1 MTILAIETSC
11 DETSAAV
18 VQDGRILSSVV
29 SSQIQLHAEYGGVVP
44 ELAAREHLRN
54 LIPVTQAALQEARV
68 PPEQLDAVAATQ
80 GPGLPTALLVGF
92 KAAQAVAFALE
103 KPFLGIHHHEAHL
116 YSPWIRSAEHRL
128 GSDDTDQSGRDGARR
143 SGFGSADFS
152 SFQPNVSLIV
162 SGGHT
167 LLVLVESELKHRV
180 LGSTTDDAA
189 GECFDKTGKMIGLP
203 YPAGPEIDRLAE
215 SGNPKAFD
223 FPRPLLNDPGDDFS
237 FSGLKT
243 SVRYFLR
250 DHPDLANNLQSV
262 RDLCASIQAAIV
274 EVLVTKTV
282 RAAKRNRVRCV
293 TASGGVTCNR
303 VLRRELARACEK
315 EGFDLRLAEKSLCT
329 DNAAMIGILAE
340 RKLSAGLPPTSLDQE
355 ITPGWVLA

>member
-1 MTILAIETSC
+1 MTLLAIETSC

-18 VQDGRILSSVV
+18 VRDGRILSNVI
-29 SSQIQLHAEYGGVVP
+29 SSQIKMHAEYGGVVP

-54 LIPVTQAALQEARV
+54 LIPVARSALQEARV
-68 PPEQLDAVAATQ
+68 QPDQLDAVAATQ

-92 KAAQAVAFALE
+92 KAAQAVAFTLQ

-116 YSPWIRSAEHRL
+116 CSPWIRSAEHQL
-128 GSDDTDQSGRDGARR
+128 GPDDTEQTGRDGARR
-143 SGFGSADFS
+143 SDFGSADFS

-167 LLVLVESELKHRV
+167 LLVLVESQLKHSV
-180 LGSTTDDAA
+180 LGSTMDDAA
-189 GECFDKTGKMIGLP
+189 GECFDKTGKLMGLP

-215 SGNPKAFD
+215 QGNPRAFD
-223 FPRPLLNDPGDDFS
+223 FPRPLLNDASDDFS

-250 DHPDLANNLQSV
+250 DHPDLLNDTQSV
-262 RDLCASIQAAIV
+262 RNLCASIQAAIV
-274 EVLVTKTV
+274 EVLVTKTL
-282 RAAKRNRVRCV
+282 RAAKRNGVRCV

-303 VLRRELARACEK
+303 ALRSELARACDK
-315 EGFDLRLAEKSLCT
+315 KGFLLRLAEKNLCT

-340 RKLSAGLPPTSLDQE
+340 RKLLAHVKPTSLDQE